1 MPDCGGCALLGVKQS
16 TSGGFAAVL
25 HTRSG
30 QQRQP
35 AARAET
41 GLLTEIS
48 CVINP
53 VKTRSCLIA
62 H

>member
-1 MPDCGGCALLGVKQS
+1 MRCYGTIVPDCGGCALLGVKQS
-16 TSGGFAAVL
+16 TSGGSAAVL

-41 GLLTEIS
+41 GCSLQLAARPI
-48 CVINP
+48 
-53 VKTRSCLIA
+53 
-62 H
+62 